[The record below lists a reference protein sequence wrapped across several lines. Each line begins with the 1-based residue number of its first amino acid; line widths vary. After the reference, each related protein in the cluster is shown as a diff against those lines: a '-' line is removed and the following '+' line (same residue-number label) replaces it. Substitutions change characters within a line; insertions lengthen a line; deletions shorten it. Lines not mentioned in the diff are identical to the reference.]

1 MKRQINTDS
10 NTLKAFENIPDL
22 YIVLSPDLQ
31 ILTASNA
38 YLSVFNVE
46 RDEIVHKHLLEIFP
60 NHPDA
65 PQARTID
72 NLLKSLE
79 NVLATRKPHHMDV
92 QRYDISSPSGK
103 LERKYW
109 QPFNFP
115 VLNDDNEIMYIIHKT
130 VDITKQVNDQEY
142 IQELSEREKEALDEA
157 KWHHKRYTDFIMQ
170 APIAI
175 SFFMGKD
182 HIIKLVNPLMCNI
195 MGREADDIVEKPLF
209 DALPE
214 LVGQGYE
221 NVLAE
226 VYKTGEAI
234 EFKESPATL
243 MLDHK
248 LIQGF
253 YHTVYQPVKNT
264 RGNVIGIINIVTNV
278 TKQVEARKKI
288 EDSERQLRL
297 ITNAMP
303 VLIGYL
309 DQEEKY
315 RFANQTYKSWFNQN
329 PEDLIGLPVRDVIG
343 NKAYER
349 VKKYIDRAKKGEKV
363 DFEAKMPYRDDFVKH
378 IKTSYI
384 PDIQDA
390 KVLGFFTLVTDITD
404 HVEARHQLELRENY
418 FRMMADNVPVMI
430 WVTQPDGSCTYLNK
444 RWYDFTGQSKE
455 SSLGYGWLSTV
466 HPDDVARSERLFL
479 QANEEQKSFEF
490 IYRLKSKNGEYR
502 WAIDSGLPK
511 FNEEGKF
518 EGFVGCVI
526 DIHER
531 QLSEEAMQKLSLKL
545 AKTNDDLSFANEQIL
560 ASNEELALSNQQ
572 LSYINADMDNF
583 IYTASHDLR
592 APISN
597 IEGLMDAM
605 EKNLSSESRQA
616 PLINK
621 LLGMITDSINRFK
634 NTLDDLTQISRIQR
648 EEHTDISEVSISR
661 LIHEVMLDLSSKIE
675 EAGAVF
681 DINIKE
687 DTLLHFSAKN
697 ARSIVYNLVSNA
709 IKYRSE
715 HRKPLIKIS
724 SFQQEEHLILT
735 IEDNGLGMGP
745 SEENKIFAMFKRLH
759 DHVEGTGVGL
769 YIVKKI
775 IENAGGKIEVQ
786 STLHQGSIF
795 RVYFRQNP
803 QIQ

>member
-1 MKRQINTDS
+1 
-10 NTLKAFENIPDL
+10 
-22 YIVLSPDLQ
+22 
-31 ILTASNA
+31 
-38 YLSVFNVE
+38 
-46 RDEIVHKHLLEIFP
+46 
-60 NHPDA
+60 
-65 PQARTID
+65 
-72 NLLKSLE
+72 
-79 NVLATRKPHHMDV
+79 
-92 QRYDISSPSGK
+92 
-103 LERKYW
+103 
-109 QPFNFP
+109 
-115 VLNDDNEIMYIIHKT
+115 
-130 VDITKQVNDQEY
+130 
-142 IQELSEREKEALDEA
+142 
-157 KWHHKRYTDFIMQ
+157 
-170 APIAI
+170 
-175 SFFMGKD
+175 
-182 HIIKLVNPLMCNI
+182 
-195 MGREADDIVEKPLF
+195 
-209 DALPE
+209 
-214 LVGQGYE
+214 
-221 NVLAE
+221 
-226 VYKTGEAI
+226 
-234 EFKESPATL
+234 
-243 MLDHK
+243 
-248 LIQGF
+248 
-253 YHTVYQPVKNT
+253 
-264 RGNVIGIINIVTNV
+264 
-278 TKQVEARKKI
+278 
-288 EDSERQLRL
+288 
-297 ITNAMP
+297 
-303 VLIGYL
+303 
-309 DQEEKY
+309 
-315 RFANQTYKSWFNQN
+315 
-329 PEDLIGLPVRDVIG
+329 
-343 NKAYER
+343 
-349 VKKYIDRAKKGEKV
+349 
-363 DFEAKMPYRDDFVKH
+363 
-378 IKTSYI
+378 
-384 PDIQDA
+384 
-390 KVLGFFTLVTDITD
+390 
-404 HVEARHQLELRENY
+404 
-418 FRMMADNVPVMI
+418 MMADNVPVMI

-511 FNEEGKF
+511 FNVEGKF

-531 QLSEEAMQKLSLKL
+531 QLSEEALQKLSLKL
-545 AKTNDDLSFANEQIL
+545 AITNDDLKIANEQIL
-560 ASNEELALSNQQ
+560 ASNEELASSNQQ

-597 IEGLMDAM
+597 IEGLINAM

-715 HRKPLIKIS
+715 QRKPLIKIS

-735 IEDNGLGMGP
+735 IEDNGLGMSP